1 MQKPTMRWVSL
12 SFREMKFA
20 DIDLVEVGWI
30 VSHKSPPKTGKNLF
44 IPNRFVDMDQL
55 LLDYKLVT
63 SGTYR

>member
-1 MQKPTMRWVSL
+1 
-12 SFREMKFA
+12 MKFA

-30 VSHKSPPKTGKNLF
+30 VSHKSPHKTEKNRF

>member
-1 MQKPTMRWVSL
+1 
-12 SFREMKFA
+12 MKFA

-30 VSHKSPPKTGKNLF
+30 GSQKSPPKTRKNLF